1 MNWTMTTDDVM
12 LDLKSHVAFLL
23 GTEPASIAVDQPLHL
38 LGLDSMGFVDL
49 LVFIEKQF
57 GLSLMKS
64 GLSQDD
70 FASLAV
76 LAARIAGALRK

>member
-1 MNWTMTTDDVM
+1 MTTDDVM

>member
-1 MNWTMTTDDVM
+1 MSMNTDEVM
-12 LDLKSHVAFLL
+12 LKLRSHVAMLT
-23 GTEPASIAVDQPLHL
+23 GAAIDAVACDRPLHE

-57 GLSLMKS
+57 NLSLMKS

-70 FASLAV
+70 FASLSV
-76 LAARIAGALRK
+76 LTRRIVGASQT